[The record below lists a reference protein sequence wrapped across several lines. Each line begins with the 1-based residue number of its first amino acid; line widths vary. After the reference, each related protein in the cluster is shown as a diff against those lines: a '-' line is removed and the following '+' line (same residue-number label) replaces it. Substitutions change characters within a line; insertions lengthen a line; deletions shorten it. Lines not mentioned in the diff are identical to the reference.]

1 MYWGSTTGSY
11 NSSLRT
17 IVPAVTSFGAVLD
30 FEAEDVDGD
39 RDHVLNRTRDDD
51 DGPGSGFYEGRRTQ
65 LV

>member
-1 MYWGSTTGSY
+1 MYWGSTTCSY

-39 RDHVLNRTRDDD
+39 RDLVLNRTRDD